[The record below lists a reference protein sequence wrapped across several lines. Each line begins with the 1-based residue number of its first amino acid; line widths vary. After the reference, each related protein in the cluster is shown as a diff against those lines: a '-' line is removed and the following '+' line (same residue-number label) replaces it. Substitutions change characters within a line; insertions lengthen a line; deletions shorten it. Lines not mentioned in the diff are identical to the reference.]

1 MPITEV
7 MLPPWVRPETPERI
21 QLIDDQ
27 TIAFQPAFAR
37 NAPQFQ
43 TFADPR
49 WGWTRRYSAM
59 RQEERGVLLSTLSDM
74 RGKVIKC
81 HLTPHAPFRGS
92 MGSLAPEMIPNGT
105 FVNSING
112 WLVSDSTLTLSAIER
127 IMRINVAANGD
138 TVVMPQGAVSVAAN
152 VPYALRMMLKLGKIT
167 GTGPV
172 TQFRMGTASFT
183 DDIGASAVFDTD
195 GYKTFAV
202 TCPRTVVYPGFAWF
216 RSSYNMMPNDFVYVH
231 YFSMT
236 RCLLV
241 DVGVNKILH
250 SQDLTQAYWTRTGIS
265 SIAANA
271 SFAPDGTGTADILI
285 ETNSLQQHY
294 VLASSGTASGAPNN
308 WSLSVALKSG
318 TRTIAR
324 LALTE
329 SSSSTIAQAWFQT
342 NSGTTLASSTGD
354 GWSNLQTFVQSL
366 GGGWWE
372 CAMSARN
379 INASPLITPLVAMA
393 SSNTAITYTGSSQT
407 MSVWRPTLAA
417 TIFPG
422 RLVSTGASSDDGG
435 SPNGGAVHIK
445 GGPASIN
452 GLILSSDWIEIVTS
466 TGSELKQVTA
476 AFNTDAL
483 GRGYLQFRPGLT
495 GQVLADGIVIVTEPF
510 GRFRLMNGAEYDNR
524 FGLYADFPQ
533 LEFTETYA

>member
-59 RQEERGVLLSTLSDM
+59 RQEERGALLSTLSDM

-81 HLTPHAPFRGS
+81 YLTPHAPFRGAMS
-92 MGSLAPEMIPNGT
+92 SLAPEMIPNGT
-105 FVNSING
+105 FVNSISG
-112 WLVSDSTLTLSAIER
+112 WSVSDTTLTLSAIER
-127 IMRINVAANGD
+127 IMRVNIAGNGD
-138 TVVMPQGAVSVAAN
+138 TVIMPQNGVDVAAN
-152 VPYALRMMLKLGKIT
+152 VPYALRIMLKLGRIT
-167 GTGPV
+167 GTGPI
-172 TQFRMGTASFT
+172 TQFRMGTVAFA
-183 DDIGASAVFDTD
+183 DDIGTSAVFDSD
-195 GYKTFAV
+195 GYKAYAV
-202 TCPRTVVYPGFAWF
+202 TCPRTSVYPAITWF

-250 SQDLTQAYWTRTGIS
+250 SQDLTQAYWTRVGIS
-265 SIAANA
+265 SITVNTI
-271 SFAPDGTGTADILI
+271 APDGTSTSEILV
-285 ETNSLQQHY
+285 ETTSSQQHY
-294 VLASSGTASGAPNN
+294 ILASSGTASGAPNN
-308 WSLSVALKSG
+308 WSLSAALKPG

-329 SSSSTIAQAWFQT
+329 STSSTIAQAWFNI
-342 NSGTTLASSTGD
+342 NSGTTLANTTGN
-354 GWSNLQTFVQSL
+354 GWSNLQTFTQSL
-366 GGGWWE
+366 GNGWWE
-372 CAMSARN
+372 CAISVRN
-379 INASPLITPLVAMA
+379 INAAPLITPLVAMA
-393 SSNTAITYTGSSQT
+393 SSSTAITYTGSSQT
-407 MSVWRPTLAA
+407 MHVWRPTLAA
-417 TIFPG
+417 TVFPG
-422 RLVSTGASSDDGG
+422 RLISTGAGSDDGG
-435 SPNGGAVHIK
+435 SPNGGAAHIK
-445 GGPASIN
+445 GGPASVN
-452 GLILSSDWIEIVTS
+452 GLILPGDWIEIITS
-466 TGSELKQVTA
+466 TGSELKQATA
-476 AFNTDAL
+476 AFNTDAF

-495 GQVLADGIVIVTEPF
+495 GQVLADGIVVVTEPF
-510 GRFRLMNGAEYDNR
+510 GRFRLMNGVEYDNR
-524 FGLYADFPQ
+524 FGVYADFSQ